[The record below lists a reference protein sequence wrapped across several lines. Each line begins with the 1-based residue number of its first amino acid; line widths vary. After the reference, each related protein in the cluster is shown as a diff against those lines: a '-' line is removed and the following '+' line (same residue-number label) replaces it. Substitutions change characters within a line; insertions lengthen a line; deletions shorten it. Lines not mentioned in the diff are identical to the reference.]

1 MIMTTAQILVMN
13 FCQLVILV
21 RICFVQLVYMLPFV
35 TNHATFAQR
44 QKNNCLLTAY
54 QSADLS
60 VFYHVTLQRPSP
72 SQNQNQNQALT
83 SLVPTNMMRHKD
95 MVSVVS
101 FFPLATRAQL
111 ASAKTAISEAI
122 ATEVVI
128 LVQMWQNRPS
138 LLNCQPHSQVQLSVA
153 APLQLIAP

>member
-1 MIMTTAQILVMN
+1 MN

-21 RICFVQLVYMLPFV
+21 RICFVQLVHMLPFV

-44 QKNNCLLTAY
+44 QKNNCLPTAY

-60 VFYHVTLQRPSP
+60 VFYRVTLQRPSP
-72 SQNQNQNQALT
+72 SPSQNQNQALT
-83 SLVPTNMMRHKD
+83 SLAPTSMMLRKD

-101 FFPLATRAQL
+101 SFPLATRAQL
-111 ASAKTAISEAI
+111 ASAKPAISEAI

-128 LVQMWQNRPS
+128 LVQMW
-138 LLNCQPHSQVQLSVA
+138 
-153 APLQLIAP
+153 